1 MAASAR
7 SGPELAKLLAGVHNF
22 MVTPFQA
29 DRSLDAEGLRRNVAY
44 HAAAGSRDMVIVAG
58 GGLGELFTLEAD
70 EQGSMARAAVAG
82 AGGKLPVVVGAG
94 GGYGNALRMA
104 RNAEAAGADAIL
116 LFSPPYGS
124 ESADGAYE
132 YFRAIASA
140 VRIGIVAYPHGGE
153 DYWPGVLRR
162 LSALPNVV
170 GFKDASGGVKVGRA
184 LEDIVPNRLLWIA
197 EGETHALQA
206 LPAGARAYTSAVAT
220 FVPRACREFWK
231 AGIAGD
237 TATMQKVLSG
247 RIEPMA
253 KVRSVKPGYGA
264 SGIKAALES
273 LGRAGGPVRPP
284 GTQVDPS
291 DRAEIAA
298 IARKCSEHGS

>member
-1 MAASAR
+1 LIQALR
-7 SGPELAKLLAGVHNF
+7 GVHNF
-22 MVTPFQA
+22 MVTPFKA
-29 DRSLDAEGLRRNVAY
+29 NYALDAEGLRRNITY
-44 HAAAGSRDMVIVAG
+44 HSTSATGDMTIVVG
-58 GGLGELFTLEAD
+58 GGLGELFTLDAE
-70 EQGSMARAAVAG
+70 EQREIAHAAVAG
-82 AGGKLPVVVGAG
+82 AMGKVPVVVGAG

-132 YFRAIASA
+132 YFRAVASE
-140 VRIGIVAYPHGGE
+140 VRIGIIAYPHGGE
-153 DYWPGVLRR
+153 EYWPGVLRR

-184 LEDIVPNRLLWIA
+184 LEGIVPNRLLWIA
-197 EGETHALQA
+197 EGETHAFQA
-206 LPAGARAYTSAVAT
+206 LPAGARAYTTAVAT
-220 FVPRACREFWK
+220 FVPRACHDFWK

-237 TATMQKVLSG
+237 TSAMRKVLSG
-247 RIEPMA
+247 QIEPIA
-253 KVRSVKPGYGA
+253 KVRSVKPGYGV

-284 GTQVDPS
+284 GTQADPS